1 MRDMGRGNGTMN
13 DDRND
18 AAKPCEAGN
27 VAKPRGLMMRLA
39 AFLRDRKGVA
49 AIEFAFIAPLLL
61 TLYFVTMEVAQAIET
76 NKKVSRIGSMV
87 ADLVT
92 QQHSETTK
100 AVIEP
105 IMEIGEAIL
114 QPYGR
119 TRPTIEIT
127 GIEITKDATPR
138 AVVKWSRKMVNGAFS
153 LGPAK
158 DTETDVPAE
167 LKIADTFLVRVSA
180 QLDYRPV
187 IAWTAEQR
195 TNMGLLGA
203 FDNIDMD
210 EVYYLRPRMSN
221 KILCTDC

>member
-1 MRDMGRGNGTMN
+1 MRDTKQGSGTMN
-13 DDRND
+13 
-18 AAKPCEAGN
+18 GN
-27 VAKPRGLMMRLA
+27 GGTVARPRGAMTRLA
-39 AFLRDRKGVA
+39 AFLHDRRGVA

-61 TLYFVTMEVAQAIET
+61 TLYFVTMEVAQGIEA

-92 QQHSETTK
+92 QQPSQTTK
-100 AVIEP
+100 DVIDP
-105 IMEIGEAIL
+105 IMEIGAAIL

-127 GIEITKDATPR
+127 GIEITKEENPR
-138 AVVKWSRKMVNGAFS
+138 AIVKWSRKMVDGAFS
-153 LGPAK
+153 KGPDAE
-158 DTETDVPAE
+158 TEIDVPAE

-187 IAWTAEQR
+187 VAWTAEQQ
-195 TNMGLLGA
+195 TSMGLLGA

-210 EVYYLRPRMSN
+210 EAYFLRPRMST
-221 KILCTDC
+221 KIICTDC

>member
-1 MRDMGRGNGTMN
+1 
-13 DDRND
+13 
-18 AAKPCEAGN
+18 
-27 VAKPRGLMMRLA
+27 MRLA

-61 TLYFVTMEVAQAIET
+61 TLYFVTMEVAQGIET

-100 AVIEP
+100 DVIEP

-127 GIEITKDATPR
+127 GIEITKEATPR
-138 AVVKWSRKMVNGAFS
+138 AIVKWSRKMVNGAFS
-153 LGPAK
+153 QGEQK
-158 DTETDVPAE
+158 ETEIEDVPDE

-180 QLDYRPV
+180 QLNYLPV
-187 IAWTAEQR
+187 VAWTAEQR
-195 TNMGLLGA
+195 TSLGLLGA
-203 FDNIDMD
+203 FGNIGMD
-210 EVYYLRPRMSN
+210 EVYYLRPRMSS
-221 KILCTDC
+221 KIICTDC

>member
-1 MRDMGRGNGTMN
+1 MRDTGRGTGTMN
-13 DDRND
+13 DN
-18 AAKPCEAGN
+18 GNN
-27 VAKPRGLMMRLA
+27 VAKPRGGGDVAKPRGTMMRLA

-100 AVIEP
+100 DVIEP

-138 AVVKWSRKMVNGAFS
+138 AIVKWSRKMVNGAFS

-158 DTETDVPAE
+158 ETETDVPVE

-187 IAWTAEQR
+187 VAWTAEQR
-195 TNMGLLGA
+195 TSMGLLGA
-203 FDNIDMD
+203 FDNISMD
-210 EVYYLRPRMSN
+210 EIYYLRPRMSN